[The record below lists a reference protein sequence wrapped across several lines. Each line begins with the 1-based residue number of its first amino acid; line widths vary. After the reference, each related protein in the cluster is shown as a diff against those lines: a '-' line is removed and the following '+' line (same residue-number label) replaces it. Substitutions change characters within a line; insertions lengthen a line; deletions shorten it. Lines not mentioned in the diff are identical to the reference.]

1 MVTQY
6 VRIPQDRI
14 GVLIGHNGIVK
25 EDIEKKSLTRLNVD
39 SDEGEVCIEG
49 LEGGDP
55 LKALRVA
62 DVVKAIGR
70 GFSPENAF
78 ALLDDELL
86 LFDVI
91 SIAHLTAKT
100 LKRVKGR
107 VIGRNGRTRRVI
119 EDISGVK
126 MSVYGKTIGIIGY
139 SHQIR
144 PASDAIEML
153 INGAPHSAVY
163 SFLERK
169 RREEEAKEIYGL
181 RMDDYELPL

>member
-25 EDIEKKSLTRLNVD
+25 EDIEKKSKTRIEVD
-39 SDEGEVCIEG
+39 SNEGEVYIESI
-49 LEGGDP
+49 EGGDP
-55 LKALRVA
+55 LKALRVV

-78 ALLDDELL
+78 ALLDDDFLL
-86 LFDVI
+86 LEVI
-91 SIAHLTAKT
+91 SIAHLTPKT

-107 VIGRNGRTRRVI
+107 VIGRNGRTRRTI
-119 EDISGVK
+119 ENLAGVK
-126 MSVYGKTIGIIGY
+126 ITIYGKTIGMIGY
-139 SHQIR
+139 SHPIR
-144 PASDAIEML
+144 TAHEAIEML
-153 INGAPHSAVY
+153 INGTPHSTVY

-169 RREEEAKEIYGL
+169 AGKEKEEW
-181 RMDDYELPL
+181 